1 MYHFMWQVET
11 ITLIISRGGHALEDS
26 NGDACHNGIV
36 DIILM
41 VTDVLRI
48 I

>member
-1 MYHFMWQVET
+1 MRQVET
-11 ITLIISRGGHALEDS
+11 ITSIISRGGHALEDFNS
-26 NGDACHNGIV
+26 DACRNGIV

-41 VTDVLRI
+41 VTDVLHI